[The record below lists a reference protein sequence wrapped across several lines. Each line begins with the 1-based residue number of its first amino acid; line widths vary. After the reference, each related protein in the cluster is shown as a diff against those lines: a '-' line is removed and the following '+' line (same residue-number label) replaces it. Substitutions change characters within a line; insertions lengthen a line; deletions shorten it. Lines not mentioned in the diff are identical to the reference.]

1 MSDHTILETVFNVGP
16 HIIRTLV
23 VVVLFLD
30 GFSCDVKICF

>member
-1 MSDHTILETVFNVGP
+1 MSVHTILETVFKVGP

-23 VVVLFLD
+23 VDVLFLD